1 MLPAP
6 FLIFKHKNEYSKK
19 KLNMLK
25 IGLYIKKVSVQKEI
39 LNYNEMSFV
48 FFNCNDKSSTFIVHK
63 ETVI

>member
-1 MLPAP
+1 MN
-6 FLIFKHKNEYSKK
+6 IQIKK

-63 ETVI
+63 ETVIWNLHK